1 MTDRRPSAARRLP
14 DSIVLIFGLIVL
26 AQAASYFV
34 PAGEF
39 AREDGR
45 VVEGSYRA
53 VDAEPLPPLAFLASI
68 PAGLAAAQEIIF
80 FVFLVGGVISVV
92 RATGAFDGAIAA
104 AIRRLSTRP
113 EWLVGGMVALFAVGS
128 STVGMAEE
136 YMPFVPILVTMCLAL
151 RLDAVTAVGIVYV
164 GAGVGYACAAL
175 NPFTVLIAQDIA
187 GVELTSGQAVRWGL
201 LLVCAGVGVHH
212 ILRYAGRVRRDPGAS
227 LVAEVDYSSG
237 FALQSDATFTRRHA
251 AVLAVFVVGIGVF
264 VYGVAARGW
273 YLVELST
280 VFLAIGLLGAAVG
293 RLGPNAASRAF
304 LRGAGDMTTTA
315 LLIGFARTIEV
326 VLADAMVIDT
336 LVSWLAAPLGALP
349 AHAAALGMLA
359 AQTVCNF
366 LVPSGSGQAYVT
378 MPIMA
383 PLADLTGVTRQ
394 TAVLAYQFGDG
405 FTNMLVPTNA
415 LLMGMLSLGRIP
427 YERWVRFVVPLLVKL
442 YLVAAL
448 ALGAAVQLGY

>member
-26 AQAASYFV
+26 AQAASYLV

-237 FALQSDATFTRRHA
+237 FALQSDATLHPQARRRA
-251 AVLAVFVVGIGVF
+251 
-264 VYGVAARGW
+264 
-273 YLVELST
+273 
-280 VFLAIGLLGAAVG
+280 G
-293 RLGPNAASRAF
+293 RVRHRDRSLR
-304 LRGAGDMTTTA
+304 LRGG
-315 LLIGFARTIEV
+315 GPR
-326 VLADAMVIDT
+326 
-336 LVSWLAAPLGALP
+336 
-349 AHAAALGMLA
+349 
-359 AQTVCNF
+359 
-366 LVPSGSGQAYVT
+366 LVPRRALDGVPRHRGCSARRSVGS
-378 MPIMA
+378 
-383 PLADLTGVTRQ
+383 
-394 TAVLAYQFGDG
+394 
-405 FTNMLVPTNA
+405 VPTPRRA
-415 LLMGMLSLGRIP
+415 PSSAGR
-427 YERWVRFVVPLLVKL
+427 
-442 YLVAAL
+442 AT
-448 ALGAAVQLGY
+448 

>member
-1 MTDRRPSAARRLP
+1 MTTRPGFAARRLP
-14 DSIVLIFGLIVL
+14 DSLVLIFVLIVV
-26 AQAASYFV
+26 AQAASYVV

-39 AREDGR
+39 EREGRR

-53 VDAEPLPPLAFLASI
+53 VDAAPLPPLAFLTSI

-80 FVFLVGGVISVV
+80 FVFLVGGIISVV

-104 AIRRLSTRP
+104 AIRRLSNRP
-113 EWLVGGMVALFAVGS
+113 EWLVVGMVALFAVGS

-136 YMPFVPILVTMCLAL
+136 YMPFIPILVTMCLAL

-201 LLVCAGVGVHH
+201 LVLCGAVGVHH
-212 ILRYAGRVRRDPGAS
+212 ILRYAARVGRDPGAS

-237 FALQSDATFTRRHA
+237 FALEADARFTGRHA
-251 AVLAVFVVGIGVF
+251 AVLAVFVAGIGVF

-273 YLVELST
+273 YLVELSA

-304 LRGAGDMTTTA
+304 LRGAADMTATA

-326 VLADAMVIDT
+326 VLSDATVIDT
-336 LVSWLAAPLGALP
+336 LVHWLAAPLGELP

-415 LLMGMLSLGRIP
+415 LLMGMLALGRIP

-442 YLVAAL
+442 YLVATL
-448 ALGAAVQLGY
+448 ALVAAVQFGF